1 MKQTLFS
8 QIEHDKEDILR
19 LSNTLF
25 EFDDFDKSFEELKAL
40 ANNHMLTYN
49 HVHKDGSHLFNA
61 AVNGINEK
69 FCALIATIEASDNC
83 IVKWEQSMILSMC
96 MAVMLS
102 LNSCASSLP
111 FSLKLFIVTKDEEMS
126 LVSQRLIKD
135 AKYCVF
141 FNWGNETRNSL
152 TSSAVMKNTFVFNS
166 KTIPLGKEEYY
177 GNPILCLSALS
188 AFCSDISSC
197 LSKGAAIRLLV
208 NNIEKNNSFHVT
220 SLTIESYTITA
231 DPSLA
236 EDISLIISETA
247 KMIAKS
253 CIVSLEDESRNFI
266 EMPFRSDEKINIIF
280 MHAFKEHGFIEPRC
294 AKSMPNGISSA
305 QISYEIPSIHPCL
318 GLTGTTKEDD
328 INHRKKEHTISELA
342 AASLICA
349 AKAVV
354 SAICDIFQINGN

>member
-19 LSNTLF
+19 LNNAIF
-25 EFDDFDKSFEELKAL
+25 EFDDLDKFFEELKAL
-40 ANNHMLTYN
+40 ANNHMLQYD
-49 HVHKDGSHLFNA
+49 HVNKDGSHLFSAN
-61 AVNGINEK
+61 VNGVNDK
-69 FCALIATIEASDNC
+69 TCVLISTIEASDNC
-83 IVKWEQSMILSMC
+83 IVKWKQSMILSMC
-96 MAVMLS
+96 MSVMLS

-126 LVSQRLIKD
+126 LVSQKLIKD
-135 AKYCVF
+135 AKYCIF
-141 FNWGNETRNSL
+141 FDWGNETRNSL

-197 LSKGAAIRLLV
+197 LSKGAVIRLLV
-208 NNIEKNNSFHVT
+208 NNIEKNNSFHIT
-220 SLTIESYTITA
+220 SLTLESYTITA

-236 EDISLIISETA
+236 EDISLILSETA
-247 KMIAKS
+247 KIIAKS
-253 CIVSLEDESRNFI
+253 CVVNLEDESRAFI
-266 EMPFRSDEKINIIF
+266 ELPFKTDEKINKIF

-294 AKSMPNGISSA
+294 AKSMPNGISAA
-305 QISYEIPSIHPCL
+305 QISYEISSIHPCL

-328 INHRKKEHTISELA
+328 INHRKKEHTISEPA
-342 AASLICA
+342 ASSLICA

-354 SAICDIFQINGN
+354 GAICDIFQINGN